1 MERLP
6 MSRGYLIAPILVPS
20 LHVLFTPLWAVLGG
34 QAELALLA
42 MCWQL
47 VAWFGL
53 TAVCLATFSPALWIA
68 RKSIAG
74 VPHKVFKKLQKLMVA
89 FIAAAMASFFL
100 MGPYPMFR
108 SIPVAWLCGY
118 IAAVCFLSALYKN
131 ETIAISSYE
140 RNINID
146 HRGRL

>member
-1 MERLP
+1 MEPLP

-53 TAVCLATFSPALWIA
+53 TAVCLATFSPALWA
-68 RKSIAG
+68 SRRSIAG
-74 VPHKVFKKLQKLMVA
+74 LPLPHKACNKFQILMLAV
-89 FIAAAMASFFL
+89 IAAALASFFL
-100 MGPYPMFR
+100 MGSYPTFR
-108 SIPVAWLCGY
+108 STPVSWVCGY
-118 IAAVCFLSALYKN
+118 ISAACFLRFCANLIQFS
-131 ETIAISSYE
+131 
-140 RNINID
+140 
-146 HRGRL
+146 